1 MQTVRQLKQILMAES
16 KSSGEFD
23 QLVAKIGLQNAKDL
37 IRIRA
42 QKSAQA
48 ASNHEKQKK
57 LRIRHGLTEEPYLDA
72 MHAKGMR
79 VRGSFENGKRK

>member
-1 MQTVRQLKQILMAES
+1 MTES

-23 QLVAKIGLQNAKDL
+23 QLVAKLGLQDAKGL

-48 ASNHEKQKK
+48 ASKHEKQKK
-57 LRIRHGLTEEPYLDA
+57 VRIRHGLTEEPYFDA
-72 MHAKGMR
+72 MHAKG
-79 VRGSFENGKRK
+79 VRAPGSFENGKR